1 MPRDQSSVF
10 DRLGAIR
17 VVPVVVLD
25 EVSQAAPVADA
36 LVAGGLPCAEITFR
50 TPAAEGAL
58 LALAGRSD
66 ILVGAGTVISV
77 DQVDRAVAA
86 GARFLVSPGFSAD
99 VVRRAGELEVPILPG
114 VATATEAQA
123 AVVAG
128 LDRVKFFPAERAGGL
143 GMLSALS
150 GPFPG
155 LRFLPSGGVT
165 LSNVSAY
172 LAHPAVFAVG
182 GSWMVPRARVA
193 AGDFEAVTRLAAQ
206 TVAALD
212 SGS

>member
-36 LVAGGLPCAEITFR
+36 LVAGGLPCAEVTFR

-128 LDRVKFFPAERAGGL
+128 LDKVKFFPAERAGGL